1 MKLFN
6 PTWQYIKVYPHPVSL
21 VFPWRTSFSN
31 SKFSA
36 EQRREHVHSTF
47 RNVHLPPRMGY
58 FNLWFSSIVGS
69 KDFGK
74 MFTQLQ
80 LWPPLSYPL
89 ERFPTTRSSDTCPS
103 SQVIFTRTKIGDII
117 QIFFTTLMPFPFLV
131 TFWYFLW
138 TTLTMWSHQHENIT

>member
-6 PTWQYIKVYPHPVSL
+6 QRGNISRYTPTQYHWYFHEENPFL
-21 VFPWRTSFSN
+21 TASF
-31 SKFSA
+31 
-36 EQRREHVHSTF
+36 QRLRSEHFHSTS
-47 RNVHLPPRMGY
+47 RNVQLPPRMGY
-58 FNLWFSSIVGS
+58 FNLWFSSIVAS

-103 SQVIFTRTKIGDII
+103 SQVIFTRTKVGDII
-117 QIFFTTLMPFPFLV
+117 QIFFRTLMPFPFLV